1 MAITSAN
8 QLELLQTAEAV
19 AREKMIDPELVIEAM
34 EESLARAAKS
44 RYGAEMDIRVS
55 IDRKTGVATFTRV
68 RTVTDQEELENY
80 QAEMTA
86 ASALETVKAQKSD
99 LVVLSGKREVFDPET
114 ETSET
119 FPNRRFLLRKPT
131 ELDRALADGVD
142 QDTPPVAGDELVDQ
156 VPPVEMGRIAAQ
168 SAKQVIL
175 QKVRE
180 AERDRQF
187 EEFKDRAGTIING
200 VVKREE
206 YGNVIV
212 DIGRGEGVL
221 RRNEKIGRESYRP
234 NDRIRCY
241 IKDVRRETRGP
252 QIFLSRTAPEF
263 MAELFKMEVPE
274 IYDGIIE
281 IKAVARDPGSRAKI
295 AVISYDNSI
304 DPVGACVGMRG
315 SRVQA
320 VVNELQGEKI
330 DIIPWN
336 EDQPTFLVNALQPAE
351 VSKVVLDEDAERIE
365 VVVPDEQLSL
375 AIGRRGQNV
384 RLASQLTGLDIDIMT
399 EAEESERRQA
409 EFALRTNMFVD
420 TLDVDE
426 VLAQLLVS
434 EGFTSL
440 EEVAYV
446 EQEELLV
453 IDGFDEDTA
462 EELQTRAREHL
473 EEQARKAMERARE
486 LGVDDTLI
494 DFEGLTP
501 QMLEAL
507 AEDGVKTLEDFAT
520 CADWELAGGWTTVD
534 GERVKDDGVL
544 EKFDVSLEEAQTLIM
559 TARVALG
566 WVKPEDLVGGASE
579 DAEEG
584 ADDAAEDAED
594 AQA

>member
-19 AREKMIDPELVIEAM
+19 AREKMIDPSLVVDAM

-44 RYGAEMDIRVS
+44 RYGSEMDIRVA
-55 IDRKTGVATFTRV
+55 IDRKTGKATFTRV
-68 RTVTDQEELENY
+68 RTVVEDDELENY
-80 QAEMTA
+80 QSEFTLEQAKQYMAEPA
-86 ASALETVKAQKSD
+86 V
-99 LVVLSGKREVFDPET
+99 G
-114 ETSET
+114 
-119 FPNRRFLLRKPT
+119 
-131 ELDRALADGVD
+131 
-142 QDTPPVAGDELVDQ
+142 DTYVEE

-175 QKVRE
+175 QRVRE

-200 VVKREE
+200 LVKREE

-212 DIGRGEGVL
+212 DVGAGEAIL

-241 IKDVRRETRGP
+241 IKDVRREQRGP

-295 AVISYDNSI
+295 AVISYDGSI

-351 VSKVVLDEDAERIE
+351 VSKVVLDEEAGKIE
-365 VVVPDEQLSL
+365 VVVPEEQLSL

-399 EAEESERRQA
+399 EEEESSRRQK
-409 EFALRTNMFVD
+409 EFESRTKLFM
-420 TLDVDE
+420 E
-426 VLAQLLVS
+426 VLDLDEFFAQLLVS

-446 EQEELLV
+446 ELDELVV
-453 IDGFDEDTA
+453 IDGVDESTA
-462 EELQTRAREHL
+462 SELQARARDNIEA
-473 EEQARKAMERARE
+473 QANAAIEAARA
-486 LGVDDTLI
+486 LGVEDSLI
-494 DFEGLTP
+494 NFEGLTP
-501 QMLEAL
+501 QMVEAL
-507 AEDGVKTLEDFAT
+507 AKDGVKTLEDFAT
-520 CADWELAGGWTTVD
+520 CADWELAGGWTTEN
-534 GERVKDDGVL
+534 GERIKDDGIL
-544 EKFDVSLEEAQTLIM
+544 EPFEMPLEEAQKLVM
-559 TARVALG
+559 TARILLG
-566 WVKPEDLVGGASE
+566 WVDPADLEPDAVGSEGTDEDEQQSE
-579 DAEEG
+579 AE
-584 ADDAAEDAED
+584 A
-594 AQA
+594 

>member
-19 AREKMIDPELVIEAM
+19 AREKMIDPDLVIQAM

-44 RYGAEMDIRVS
+44 RYGAELDIRVK
-55 IDRKTGVATFTRV
+55 IDRKTGRASFARI
-68 RTVTDQEELENY
+68 RTVVEDDGVENY
-80 QAEMTA
+80 QAQ
-86 ASALETVKAQKSD
+86 LTVAQAKS
-99 LVVLSGKREVFDPET
+99 F
-114 ETSET
+114 
-119 FPNRRFLLRKPT
+119 
-131 ELDRALADGVD
+131 LADPKV
-142 QDTPPVAGDELVDQ
+142 GDEVIDE
-156 VPPVEMGRIAAQ
+156 VPPVDLGRIAAQ

-180 AERDRQF
+180 AERDRQY
-187 EEFKDRAGTIING
+187 EEFKDRKGQILNG

-206 YGNVIV
+206 YGNIIV
-212 DIGRGEGVL
+212 DLNGRGEAIL
-221 RRNEKIGRESYRP
+221 RRNEKIGRESYRIG
-234 NDRIRCY
+234 DRIRSY
-241 IKDVRRETRGP
+241 IKDVRREARGP

-336 EDQPTFLVNALQPAE
+336 QDQATFLVNALQPAE
-351 VSKVVLDEDAERIE
+351 VSKVVIDEEAGKIE

-384 RLASQLTGLDIDIMT
+384 RLASQLTGLDIDILT
-399 EAEESERRQA
+399 ESDESARRQA
-409 EFALRTNMFVD
+409 EFTERTNLFIE
-420 TLDVDE
+420 TLDIDE
-426 VLAQLLVS
+426 MMAQLLVS
-434 EGFTSL
+434 EGFTNL

-446 EQEELLV
+446 DLDELLS
-453 IDGFDEDTA
+453 IDGFDEATA
-462 EELQTRAREHL
+462 AELQARARDNL
-473 EEQARKAMERARE
+473 EAANKKALETAKA
-486 LGVDDTLI
+486 LGVEDSLI
-494 DFEGLTP
+494 NFEGLTP

-507 AEDGVKTLEDFAT
+507 AKDNIKTLEDFAT
-520 CADWELAGGWTTVD
+520 CADWELAGGWTTEN
-534 GERVKDDGVL
+534 GQRKKDEGVL
-544 EKFDVSLEEAQTLIM
+544 EKFDVSLEEAQHLVM
-559 TARVALG
+559 TARVMLG
-566 WVKPEDLVGGASE
+566 WVDPT
-579 DAEEG
+579 
-584 ADDAAEDAED
+584 AAEDYVEEEAETEAED
-594 AQA
+594 EDEEAGA

>member
-19 AREKMIDPELVIEAM
+19 AREKMIDPTLVIEAM

-44 RYGAEMDIRVS
+44 RYGSEMDIRVA
-55 IDRKTGVATFTRV
+55 IDRKTGRAKFTRV
-68 RTVTDQEELENY
+68 RTVVEEAELENY
-80 QAEMTA
+80 QAEMTV
-86 ASALETVKAQKSD
+86 EQ
-99 LVVLSGKREVFDPET
+99 GKQYIENPSV
-114 ETSET
+114 
-119 FPNRRFLLRKPT
+119 
-131 ELDRALADGVD
+131 GD
-142 QDTPPVAGDELVDQ
+142 QFIEEIPPVD
-156 VPPVEMGRIAAQ
+156 MGRIAAQ

-187 EEFKDRAGTIING
+187 EEFQDRAGTIING
-200 VVKREE
+200 QVKREE

-212 DIGRGEGVL
+212 DVGRGEAVL

-241 IKDVRRETRGP
+241 IKEVRRESRGP
-252 QIFLSRTAPEF
+252 QIFLSRTDPQF

-274 IYDGIIE
+274 IYEGIIE

-295 AVISYDNSI
+295 AVLSNDGSI

-351 VSKVVLDEDAERIE
+351 VSKVVLDEEAERIE
-365 VVVPDEQLSL
+365 VVVPEEQLSL

-384 RLASQLTGLDIDIMT
+384 RLASQLTNLDIDIMT
-399 EAEESERRQA
+399 EEEESARRQK
-409 EFALRTNMFVD
+409 EFEERTQLFME
-420 TLDVDE
+420 TLDLDE
-426 VLAQLLVS
+426 FFAQLLVS

-446 EQEELLV
+446 EVDELLV
-453 IDGFDEDTA
+453 IDGVDEDTA
-462 EELQTRAREHL
+462 KELQVRAQEYL
-473 EEQARKAMERARE
+473 EEAARKALERARE
-486 LGVDDTLI
+486 LGVEDSLVS
-494 DFEGLTP
+494 FEGLTP
-501 QMLEAL
+501 KMIEAL
-507 AEDGVKTLEDFAT
+507 AEDGIKTLEDFAT

-534 GERVKDDGVL
+534 GERVKDDGLL
-544 EKFDVSLEEAQTLIM
+544 ESFDVSLEEAQDLVM
-559 TARVALG
+559 TARIVLG
-566 WVKPEDLVGGASE
+566 WVDPNDLIT
-579 DAEEG
+579 EG
-584 ADDAAEDAED
+584 DDEDDATETEEES
-594 AQA
+594 

>member
-19 AREKMIDPELVIEAM
+19 AREKMIDPDLVIQAM

-44 RYGAEMDIRVS
+44 RYGAEMDIHVA
-55 IDRKTGVATFTRV
+55 IDRKTGRAAFTRV
-68 RTVTDQEELENY
+68 RTVVDEEELENY
-80 QAEMTA
+80 QAQFTPEQA
-86 ASALETVKAQKSD
+86 KIYFVPPKGGRDEFWLRDGQ
-99 LVVLSGKREVFDPET
+99 RIDPAEAGA
-114 ETSET
+114 
-119 FPNRRFLLRKPT
+119 P
-131 ELDRALADGVD
+131 
-142 QDTPPVAGDELVDQ
+142 QAGDEFHEA
-156 VPPVEMGRIAAQ
+156 VPPVDLGRIAAQ

-180 AERDRQF
+180 AERDRQY
-187 EEFKDRAGTIING
+187 EEFKDRKGTIING

-206 YGNVIV
+206 YGNIIV
-212 DIGRGEGVL
+212 DIGRGEGIL

-241 IKDVRRETRGP
+241 IKDVRREARGP
-252 QIFLSRTAPEF
+252 QVFLSRTDPQF

-295 AVISYDNSI
+295 AVISYDGSI

-336 EDQPTFLVNALQPAE
+336 EDQATFLVNALQPAE
-351 VSKVVLDEDAERIE
+351 VAKVVIDEEAGKIE

-384 RLASQLTGLDIDIMT
+384 RLASQLTGLDIDILT
-399 EAEESERRQA
+399 EAQESERRQA
-409 EFALRTNMFVD
+409 EFTERTNLFME
-420 TLDVDE
+420 TLDLDE
-426 VLAQLLVS
+426 FFAQLLVS
-434 EGFTSL
+434 EGFTNL

-446 EQEELLV
+446 DIDELLSIEGV
-453 IDGFDEDTA
+453 DEGTA
-462 EELQTRAREHL
+462 EELQARARDVI
-473 EEQARKAMERARE
+473 EEQARKALESARE
-486 LGVDDTLI
+486 LGAEESLI
-494 DFEGLTP
+494 EFEGLTP
-501 QMLEAL
+501 QMVEAL
-507 AEDGVKTLEDFAT
+507 AKDGVKTLEDFAT

-534 GERVKDDGVL
+534 GERVKDDGLL
-544 EKFDVSLEEAQTLIM
+544 EPFDVSLEEAQHMVM
-559 TARVALG
+559 TARIQLG
-566 WVKPEDLVGGASE
+566 WVDPAELETQEPGDEA
-579 DAEEG
+579 DAEE
-584 ADDAAEDAED
+584 DAV
-594 AQA
+594 